1 MRIRSVE
8 TYSVGLPFKDLYVT
22 STGSLDRREMAI
34 LRLISDDGIRG
45 HGDAVPLS
53 LRGGPGLD
61 AVLADLD
68 GPCREVL
75 SGASAETTAEAGELV
90 DGCRAAGAGPQ
101 AVAAVDAALLDL
113 VGRSREM
120 PAWRLLGAAE
130 ARTIACNG
138 TLGAVDPEEAAV
150 AAAELAAAGFA
161 AIKVK
166 VGAGAD
172 RERMQ
177 AVRDACGPDV
187 ALRVDANGAWSL
199 PEAEAEL
206 RWLEEL
212 ELELAEQ
219 PCARIEDDAALR
231 ELVDVPIVLDESVAT
246 EADALLA
253 SELGACDAAT
263 LKLAKVGGARAA
275 LAIAEGLPSYLS
287 SALDSPLGIA
297 AAVHTA
303 QALPGRGFAAGLA
316 HGLATTSLFSDNIA
330 DPEPFSGPTIG
341 VPAGP
346 GLGVEIDD
354 DALDRL
360 ALR

>member
-8 TYSVGLPFKDLYVT
+8 TYSVGLPFKERYVT
-22 STGSLDRREMAI
+22 SAGSLDRREMAI
-34 LRLISDDGIRG
+34 VRLISDDGVTG

-61 AVLADLD
+61 AVLADLV
-68 GPCREVL
+68 GPCREIL
-75 SGASAETTAEAGELV
+75 TGASAATTAEAGELV
-90 DGCRAAGAGPQ
+90 EACRAAGAGPQ
-101 AVAAVDAALLDL
+101 AVAGVDSALLDL

-130 ARTIACNG
+130 ARPVACNG
-138 TLGAVDPEEAAV
+138 TLGAVDPEAAAA
-150 AAAELAAAGFA
+150 AAAELTAAGFA

-177 AVRDACGPDV
+177 AVRDACGPNV

-206 RWLEEL
+206 SWLEEL

-219 PCARIEDDAALR
+219 PCARMEDNGALR
-231 ELVDVPIVLDESVAT
+231 ELADVPIVLDESVTSA
-246 EADALLA
+246 ADALLA
-253 SELGACDAAT
+253 AELAACDAAT
-263 LKLAKVGGARAA
+263 LKLAKVGGPRAA

-303 QALPGRGFAAGLA
+303 QALPERGFAAGLA

-330 DPEPFSGPTIG
+330 DPEPYTGPSIE

-346 GLGVEIDD
+346 GLGVDIDD